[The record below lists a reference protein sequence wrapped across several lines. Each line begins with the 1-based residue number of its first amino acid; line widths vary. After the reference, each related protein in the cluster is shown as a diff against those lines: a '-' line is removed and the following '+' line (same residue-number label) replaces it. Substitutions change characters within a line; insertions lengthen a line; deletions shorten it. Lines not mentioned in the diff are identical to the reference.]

1 MRYKMIGFWGC
12 VAGGAYLYSIL
23 PETKRKERMKPLEQQ
38 YIAHRGLFDNSTNRP
53 ENSINAFAKAV
64 EEGYG
69 IELDVQLT
77 ADKELVV
84 FHDESLLRMC
94 GINKKLRECS
104 YSELKKYK
112 LGNSDE
118 SIPLFKD
125 VLDVIDGKVPLIGEV
140 MSDGDWKATT
150 KKMAVLMDNY
160 EGYYCMESFHP
171 FAVKWFRDNRP
182 DVIRGQLST
191 NYWKDNLNR
200 KWYEKFALTNLLVN
214 CISRPDFIAYNHK
227 WKNNLSYRICR
238 RLFPVENVAW
248 TIKNQEELE
257 EAEKTFDVI
266 MFDSFIPE
274 KIFEGK

>member
-1 MRYKMIGFWGC
+1 
-12 VAGGAYLYSIL
+12 
-23 PETKRKERMKPLEQQ
+23 
-38 YIAHRGLFDNSTNRP
+38 
-53 ENSINAFAKAV
+53 
-64 EEGYG
+64 
-69 IELDVQLT
+69 
-77 ADKELVV
+77 
-84 FHDESLLRMC
+84 
-94 GINKKLRECS
+94 
-104 YSELKKYK
+104 
-112 LGNSDE
+112 
-118 SIPLFKD
+118 
-125 VLDVIDGKVPLIGEV
+125 
-140 MSDGDWKATT
+140 
-150 KKMAVLMDNY
+150 
-160 EGYYCMESFHP
+160 MESFHP

>member
-1 MRYKMIGFWGC
+1 
-12 VAGGAYLYSIL
+12 
-23 PETKRKERMKPLEQQ
+23 
-38 YIAHRGLFDNSTNRP
+38 
-53 ENSINAFAKAV
+53 
-64 EEGYG
+64 
-69 IELDVQLT
+69 
-77 ADKELVV
+77 
-84 FHDESLLRMC
+84 
-94 GINKKLRECS
+94 
-104 YSELKKYK
+104 
-112 LGNSDE
+112 
-118 SIPLFKD
+118 
-125 VLDVIDGKVPLIGEV
+125 
-140 MSDGDWKATT
+140 
-150 KKMAVLMDNY
+150 MDNY